1 MEQLERVIEH
11 LESGNLTEAEKEY
24 KKIKTYGSDEEK
36 YMLAEELVRL
46 GFMPEARELYELLL
60 ESYPDEGEILIAL
73 AEIYIDMDKEE
84 ESILLL
90 DSIAE
95 TDPEYPR
102 ALLLLADLYQM
113 QGLFEVSE
121 KKLLEAKELMPEE
134 PVIDFAL
141 GELYASI
148 ARYYE
153 AAKCYE
159 AVKQAKEEEI
169 QGVNINSR
177 LAEVYSAAGSFE
189 EALAYYEQAIEDQV
203 EINTL
208 FGYAL
213 TAYQAGFYAK
223 AIQLF
228 NQLKELDPDYHSL
241 YLYLGKAYEQEENLD
256 HALSAVKEGIKLD
269 DFNKELYQFGGKLAL
284 KAGDEE
290 QAEEYF
296 RTALTLDPGYL
307 DAALALNKLLLH
319 QERYEDVQ
327 EIIQLMEQEGDL
339 DPELHWDCAVANQK
353 SENYSNALKH
363 YELAYNDLKNNQ
375 EFMSDYGY
383 FLIEEGDRKKAA
395 QIFGKLLQEQPANE
409 EWSLILE
416 RLND

>member
-1 MEQLERVIEH
+1 MEQLERVLQL
-11 LESGNLTEAEKEY
+11 LESGNLAEAEKEY

-46 GFMPEARELYELLL
+46 GFLSEAKELYELLL
-60 ESYPDEGEILIAL
+60 DSYPDEGELLIAL
-73 AEIYIDMDKEE
+73 AEIFIDMDQEE

-90 DSIAE
+90 DSIIE
-95 TDPEYPR
+95 SDPEYPR

-121 KKLLEAKELMPEE
+121 KKLLEAKKLLPEE
-134 PVIDFAL
+134 PVVDFAL
-141 GELYASI
+141 GELYASL

-153 AAKCYE
+153 AAKYYE
-159 AVKQAKEEEI
+159 AVKQSKEEAIE
-169 QGVNINSR
+169 GVNINSR

-203 EINTL
+203 EINTI

-223 AIQLF
+223 AIHLLT
-228 NQLKELDPDYHSL
+228 QLKELDPEYHPL
-241 YLYLGKAYEQEENLD
+241 YLYLGKAYEHEENLES
-256 HALSAVKEGIKLD
+256 ALSAVKEGIKLD
-269 DFNKELYQFGGKLAL
+269 DFNKELYQFGGKIAL
-284 KAGDEE
+284 KTGDETL
-290 QAEEYF
+290 AEEYF

-307 DAALALNKLLLH
+307 DAALALNKVLLH

-327 EIIQLMEQEGDL
+327 EIIQIMEKEGDL
-339 DPELHWDCAVANQK
+339 DPELHWDSALANQK

-375 EFMSDYGY
+375 EFLSDYGY
-383 FLIEEGDRKKAA
+383 FLVEEGERKKAA
-395 QIFGKLLQEQPANE
+395 QIFHRLFIEDPTNE
-409 EWSLILE
+409 DWSLMLE
-416 RLND
+416 RLSD

>member
-1 MEQLERVIEH
+1 
-11 LESGNLTEAEKEY
+11 
-24 KKIKTYGSDEEK
+24 
-36 YMLAEELVRL
+36 
-46 GFMPEARELYELLL
+46 
-60 ESYPDEGEILIAL
+60 
-73 AEIYIDMDKEE
+73 
-84 ESILLL
+84 
-90 DSIAE
+90 
-95 TDPEYPR
+95 
-102 ALLLLADLYQM
+102 
-113 QGLFEVSE
+113 
-121 KKLLEAKELMPEE
+121 
-134 PVIDFAL
+134 
-141 GELYASI
+141 
-148 ARYYE
+148 
-153 AAKCYE
+153 
-159 AVKQAKEEEI
+159 VKQAKEEEI

-339 DPELHWDCAVANQK
+339 DPELHWDSAVANQK

-395 QIFGKLLQEQPANE
+395 QIFGKLLQEEPANE